1 MEKPQR
7 PSRFLNP
14 NDLTQP
20 ARRWISPKEC
30 SLYLG
35 IHLKST
41 YRLIDQGEIPA
52 SRIGRSVKVDFK
64 RLEELL
70 EAREKEMR

>member
-7 PSRFLNP
+7 PSGLLNS
-14 NDLTQP
+14 NDSAQIT
-20 ARRWISPKEC
+20 RRWISPKEC

-52 SRIGRSVKVDFK
+52 SRIGRSVRVDLR

-70 EAREKEMR
+70 EKREVGLK